1 MERSRNIL
9 TGFLLTALILL
20 LGLLSQGCKE
30 NATEPTELTDEEY
43 VKQVVLNGY
52 DNSATEDNLI
62 SQERTDFDD
71 GGAVYDED
79 NGPILS
85 PIDSLK
91 RWGRIITGNNVNVSI
106 ENSGDTLKIV
116 HITRTISGYF
126 RIIGY
131 KNGQIDSVNKPYTQ
145 VFTRNVEFKRID
157 RTPYP
162 RLNWRLYRISCL
174 DGQTTQPQIGSDYV
188 MITKIEVY
196 KNGSPTP
203 SLVLNGPDFQNFY
216 FTTGY
221 FGGSGIPSV
230 NRGDQLTVKVYT
242 TSQLSDPDYVAFH
255 WAKNAFGFHRKK
267 FELESQTGSGPYY
280 RVFSKTFTV
289 YPQHRLGVFNGS
301 ISAST
306 KESLY
311 DDDPAKFASDQV
323 TFVYKVLQ

>member
-1 MERSRNIL
+1 MKKRSIL
-9 TGFLLTALILL
+9 S
-20 LGLLSQGCKE
+20 GLLAVSFTIVFALFLQSCKE

-43 VKQVVLNGY
+43 VRQVILNGY
-52 DNSATEDNLI
+52 DNSGVEDNLI

-71 GGAVYDED
+71 GGALPDD
-79 NGPILS
+79 DSGPIIS
-85 PIDSLK
+85 PLDSLK
-91 RWGRIITGNNVNVSI
+91 RWGRIITGNNVNLNI

-116 HITRTISGYF
+116 RITRTINGYF

-131 KNGQIDSVNKPYTQ
+131 KNGQLDSINKPYTQ
-145 VFTRNVEFKRID
+145 LFTRNVEFKRID

-188 MITKIEVY
+188 MITKVEFY

-203 SLVLNGPDFQNFY
+203 VLVLNGPDFQDFY

-221 FGGSGIPSV
+221 FGGAGIPSV
-230 NRGDQLTVKVYT
+230 DRGDQVTIKVYT

-255 WAKNAFGFHRKK
+255 WAKNTFGFHRKK
-267 FELESQTGSGPYY
+267 FQLESQTGSGPYY
-280 RVFSKTFTV
+280 RVYSKTFNI
-289 YPQHRLGVFNGS
+289 YSQHKLGVFNGS

-311 DDDPAKFASDQV
+311 DDDPGKFASDQV
-323 TFVYKVLQ
+323 TFPYKVLQ